1 MLSCPSC
8 AKLVHGTQLTELA
21 ARAKAA
27 EGSGQTTEA
36 LKSWREALALL
47 PPGTRQFE
55 TIQARVLELSKQI
68 DAAPKLP
75 WWRRLT
81 SLGPVG
87 VLAAML
93 GKAKFLLLGLTKL
106 GTLLSFAG
114 SLAIYWTLWGWQ
126 FALCFLI
133 SIYIHEMGHVEALH
147 RYGIPASAPTFIP
160 GFGAIVRLKQH
171 PASARED
178 ATVGLAGPLWG
189 LGAAVVSFA
198 LFLWTRSEL
207 WAAVAHVG
215 AWMNLF
221 NLIPVWQLD
230 GSRGIKPLNRA
241 QVWILAAVAM
251 LMWAAVSD
259 GMLILVALVLA
270 YQATRKPSQGIE
282 PDWPITLQF
291 SGLIVAL
298 SLLCLIP
305 LPAGVR

>member
-1 MLSCPSC
+1 MLNCPAC
-8 AKLVHGTQLTELA
+8 ARLIHAAKLTELA
-21 ARAKAA
+21 AQAQAA
-27 EGSGQTTEA
+27 EASGRIGDSLRA
-36 LKSWREALALL
+36 WREALSLL
-47 PPGTRQFE
+47 PPGTKQFE
-55 TIQARVLELSKQI
+55 TIQARVVELSKRL

-75 WWRRLT
+75 WWRRVS

-160 GFGAIVRLKQH
+160 GFGALVRLKQH

-189 LGAAVVSFA
+189 LGAAIVSFG
-198 LFLWTRSEL
+198 LYLWTRSEL

-215 AWMNLF
+215 AWLNLF

-230 GSRGIKPLNRA
+230 GSRGIRPLDRT
-241 QVWILAAVAM
+241 QVWMLAILTT
-251 LMWAAVSD
+251 LMWVAVDD
-259 GMLILVALVLA
+259 GMLILLALVLA
-270 YQATRKPSQGIE
+270 YQAIRKPREGIA
-282 PDWPITLQF
+282 PDWPVMLQF
-291 SGLIVAL
+291 AGLIVAL

-305 LPAGVR
+305 LPNGR